1 MPRAEIDKRY
11 LDEPYYITPD
21 GKMAAEAFVVIPD
34 AMNDKERVGLARIVK
49 ELRPKVG
56 DGMKG

>member
-1 MPRAEIDKRY
+1 
-11 LDEPYYITPD
+11 
-21 GKMAAEAFVVIPD
+21 
-34 AMNDKERVGLARIVK
+34 MNDKERVGLARIVK